1 MAFRHVIDLPS
12 TNVSEAVER
21 NEADGPFSTACPQLT
36 LLSIYAIQQGWCG
49 HFSGIVFKAR
59 C

>member
-21 NEADGPFSTACPQLT
+21 SEVIEVTPRETPQL
-36 LLSIYAIQQGWCG
+36 LAAPVG
-49 HFSGIVFKAR
+49 
-59 C
+59 